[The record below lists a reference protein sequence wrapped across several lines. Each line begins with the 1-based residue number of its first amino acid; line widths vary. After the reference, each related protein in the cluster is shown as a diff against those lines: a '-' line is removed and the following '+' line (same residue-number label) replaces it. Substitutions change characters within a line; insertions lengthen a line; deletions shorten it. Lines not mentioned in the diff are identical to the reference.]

1 MIRVNGYV
9 RSSVTKGVA
18 LASAF
23 VAVWTAVPTS
33 NGQVINQLGAAAR
46 GLDVNEHLNAP
57 LPMDLAFTNQDGK
70 RVTLGEYFSSQNGN
84 GPIKPAVVGLVYY
97 TCPII
102 CNTLITTVVD
112 CASGIETLTPGDD
125 YNILMFSFDERD
137 NAATADAKR
146 HTAIEQFPERLR
158 EKAAKGLQFHV
169 SDPGTARQLANA
181 FGFMYRK
188 IEESGEFAHPV
199 VFFMVTPEGRISKY
213 MYGFGHTPLQ
223 LRLALLEAGD
233 GKIVPSLKDRI
244 VTFCYMFDPSL
255 GRYTLSAMRVM
266 QLAGVTTLVGL
277 GSLIG
282 VMLVGER
289 MRRRQSGSRMGGAAA
304 SAMGTAGRSGEAEKV
319 SGAGSSGDISTSRVN
334 G

>member
-1 MIRVNGYV
+1 MEIRECSNL
-9 RSSVTKGVA
+9 RERVTRGMA
-18 LASAF
+18 LASAC
-23 VAVWTAVPTS
+23 ALAWAAVPAS
-33 NGQVINQLGAAAR
+33 RGQVINQLGAAAR

-70 RVTLGEYFSSQNGN
+70 RVTLGEYFASQGGK

-97 TCPII
+97 SCPII

-112 CASGIETLTPGDD
+112 CASGIETLAPGDD

-137 NAATADAKR
+137 NAAVAEAKR
-146 HTAIEQFPERLR
+146 HAAIEQFPERLR
-158 EKAAKGLQFHV
+158 GKAASGLQFHV

-188 IEESGEFAHPV
+188 LEESGEFAHPV
-199 VFFMVTPEGRISKY
+199 VFFMVTPEGRISRY

-223 LRLALLEAGD
+223 LKLALLEAGE

-244 VTFCYMFDPSL
+244 VTFCYMFDPTL

-289 MRRRQSGSRMGGAAA
+289 MRRRQGGPRVAVVAGGSNVAVRVGGA
-304 SAMGTAGRSGEAEKV
+304 GT
-319 SGAGSSGDISTSRVN
+319 GSDMSTSRVN

>member
-1 MIRVNGYV
+1 MIRVF
-9 RSSVTKGVA
+9 SSMRACATKGVA
-18 LASAF
+18 LVVAF
-23 VAVWTAVPTS
+23 AAVCGAATGVR
-33 NGQVINQLGAAAR
+33 GQVINQLGAAAR

-70 RVTLGEYFSSQNGN
+70 RVTLGEYFASQDGK

-112 CASGIETLTPGDD
+112 CAAGIETLAPGDD
-125 YNILMFSFDERD
+125 YNVLMFSFDERD
-137 NAATADAKR
+137 NVAVAEAKR
-146 HTAIEQFPERLR
+146 HAAIEQFPERMR
-158 EKAAKGLQFHV
+158 AQAEEGLQFHV

-188 IEESGEFAHPV
+188 LEDSGEFAHPV
-199 VFFMVTPEGRISKY
+199 VFFMVTPDGRISRY

-244 VTFCYMFDPSL
+244 VTFCYMFDPTL
-255 GRYTLSAMRVM
+255 GRYTLSAVRVM
-266 QLAGVTTLVGL
+266 QLAGVATLLGL

-282 VMLVGER
+282 VMLVNER
-289 MRRRQSGSRMGGAAA
+289 IRRRSLMPASVDSAGGAGKGA
-304 SAMGTAGRSGEAEKV
+304 SNEVERKSGVETGTEV
-319 SGAGSSGDISTSRVN
+319 SMSRVN